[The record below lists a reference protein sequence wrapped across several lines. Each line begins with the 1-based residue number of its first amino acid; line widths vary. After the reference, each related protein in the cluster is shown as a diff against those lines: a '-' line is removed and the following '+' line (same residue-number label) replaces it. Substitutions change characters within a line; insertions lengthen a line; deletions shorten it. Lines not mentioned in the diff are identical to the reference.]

1 MEVKLNEKIKNLR
14 KQAGLS
20 QEELAEKLHVSRQ
33 TVFKWE
39 AGKSIP
45 DTDNVVLMSKL
56 FQVPLEELLYDEVEL
71 EEHPKLDLQEPVEE
85 TQAEEEVCVSTP
97 QAEEVDF
104 KKVKTLWI
112 YALVAMGLGLSFLIS
127 YLVGMLTLTEGGYT
141 YLAGMIAGFFTLTN
155 AAYVAPFVALFYLC
169 QQTRKGNILLQS
181 NARALIAR
189 FVVFVA
195 VVVGVIFLPVAIC
208 IAMAGSVYGYF
219 AVGFG
224 LLAILL
230 SIFTYRKL

>member
-1 MEVKLNEKIKNLR
+1 MDKIGEKIKNLR

-39 AGKSIP
+39 AGKAIP

-56 FQVPLEELLYDEVEL
+56 FQVPLEELLYDEIEL
-71 EEHPKLDLQEPVEE
+71 EEHPRLDLQEPVEE
-85 TQAEEEVCVSTP
+85 TQAEKEVCVSTP

-104 KKVKTLWI
+104 KKVKTLWV

-127 YLVGMLTLTEGGYT
+127 YVVGALTLTEGGYT
-141 YLAGMIAGFFTLTN
+141 NLAGMIAGFFTLAN

-169 QQTRKGNILLQS
+169 QQTMKGNILLQS

-195 VVVGVIFLPVAIC
+195 VVVGLIFLPVAIC
-208 IAMAGSVYGYF
+208 IAIAGSVYGYF
-219 AVGFG
+219 AVEFAFLG
-224 LLAILL
+224 ILL
-230 SIFTYRKL
+230 SIFTYRAL